1 MMQKIIELT
10 PYLPS
15 VQAVEEKRP
24 VQKARELL
32 PFVSAA
38 VESLATVG
46 IGVCFLL
53 GLIVTLTLI

>member
-15 VQAVEEKRP
+15 VQAVEEKCP

-32 PFVSAA
+32 PFVGAA
-38 VESLATVG
+38 VESLVTVG